1 MSRGSNPVKVELWSE
16 RIARCKDSGMTTEQF
31 CASEEVSQACY
42 YSWRRKLGLSTPRP
56 SKSSRSKSF
65 QQVIVTSARAALSA
79 RLPGGIQIEVSGE
92 DAMRTVVGEL
102 VRAGGV
108 IESESAAC

>member
-16 RIARCKDSGMTTEQF
+16 RFARCKDSGMTTEQF

-65 QQVIVTSARAALSA
+65 QQVIVTSAHAALSA
-79 RLPGGIQIEVSGE
+79 RLRIPFAPLSVATGHLSDRFHRRCRQ
-92 DAMRTVVGEL
+92 RTRG
-102 VRAGGV
+102 
-108 IESESAAC
+108 